1 MTTETL
7 KKTPLHN
14 WHAANGGRMVDFTGW
29 SMPVQYTSIIDEH
42 NATRNAVGLFD
53 VSHMARFRFDGANSD
68 ATGALEFLDGLVT
81 RKVAN
86 LKPGRIRYGLIC
98 QEDGG
103 ILDDVL
109 TYHLQDGAGKSYAA
123 MVVNAGNRERIADW
137 IKTRL
142 PADVKFTDQTEQTA
156 MIAVQGPQAI
166 EVAQQ
171 LVAGDL
177 SELKY
182 YQGREAKILS
192 HPGLVSRT
200 GYTGEDGVELTV
212 PAENAVATWEALHE
226 GASQVGGRAV
236 GLGARDTLRL
246 EAAMPLYGHELSEQI
261 TPLQAGLGF
270 AMSWGH
276 DFIGREA
283 LEALDKDSLPVRV
296 GLAMQDRRVPREHY
310 PLYVGEQQIGEVTSG
325 SQSPT
330 LGTPIAMGYVSRE
343 FSADGTMIDV
353 DVRGKRH
360 AAKVVPL
367 PFYKRT

>member
-1 MTTETL
+1 MTTAQL
-7 KKTPLHN
+7 KKTPLYN
-14 WHAANGGRMVDFTGW
+14 WHTANGGRMVDFTGW

-42 NATRNAVGLFD
+42 NATRKAAGLFD
-53 VSHMARFRFDGANSD
+53 VSHMARFRFDGAN
-68 ATGALEFLDGLVT
+68 ALAFLDGLVT
-81 RKVAN
+81 RKVAD
-86 LKPGRIRYGLIC
+86 LRPGRIRYGLVC

-109 TYHLQDGAGKSYAA
+109 TYHLQDADGKSYAQ
-123 MVVNAGNRERIADW
+123 MVVNAGNREKIAAW
-137 IKTRL
+137 ISDRL
-142 PADVKFTDQTEQTA
+142 PSDVTFNDLTEETA
-156 MIAVQGPQAI
+156 MIAVQGPHAI
-166 EVAQQ
+166 RLAQE
-171 LVAGDL
+171 LVECNL

-192 HPGLVSRT
+192 HNGLVSRT

-212 PAENAVATWEALHE
+212 PAKFAISVWEALHVAAAE
-226 GASQVGGRAV
+226 VGGHAV

-246 EAAMPLYGHELSEQI
+246 EAAMPLYGHELSEEI

-270 AMSWGH
+270 AMSWDH
-276 DFIGREA
+276 EFIGKAA
-283 LEALDKDSLPVRV
+283 LEALDKESLPVRV

-310 PLYVGEQQIGEVTSG
+310 PLFKGDEQVGEVTSG

-343 FSADGTMIDV
+343 FSADGTLLDV

-360 AAKVVPL
+360 AANVVPL
-367 PFYKRT
+367 PFYKRK